1 MLQKNIEREKRK
13 ERATWIGYH
22 TRKTP
27 TKAELLRKIEKKYKN
42 KGE

>member
-1 MLQKNIEREKRK
+1 MLQKNIERARRK
-13 ERATWIGYH
+13 ERANWVGYH

-27 TKAELLRKIEKKYKN
+27 TKTELLRKIEKKYKN